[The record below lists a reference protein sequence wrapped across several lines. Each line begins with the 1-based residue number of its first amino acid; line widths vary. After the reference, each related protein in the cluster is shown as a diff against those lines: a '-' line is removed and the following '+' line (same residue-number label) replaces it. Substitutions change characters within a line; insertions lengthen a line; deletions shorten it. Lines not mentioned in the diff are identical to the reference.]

1 MLLVVTDTSPVR
13 YLVQIGQIEL
23 LARLFAEITLP
34 STVAEELRHPSAPT
48 AVRAWMQDLPEW
60 VKVVTAPEGDDP
72 MLGELD
78 PGERAAISLGLSLKA
93 DLILIDERKGT
104 AVALT
109 KGFDVTGTLASVVC
123 QKSCNMAKLSNR
135 SKRLRRRVVSS
146 GAPGLVSDEITQSK
160 QEKAYVPKPSL
171 ANYCRDGNRVEISR
185 TDLQPL

>member
-1 MLLVVTDTSPVR
+1 MN
-13 YLVQIGQIEL
+13 
-23 LARLFAEITLP
+23 
-34 STVAEELRHPSAPT
+34 
-48 AVRAWMQDLPEW
+48 
-60 VKVVTAPEGDDP
+60 
-72 MLGELD
+72 
-78 PGERAAISLGLSLKA
+78 PGERLPPLAAFQVSRRARAGDVK
-93 DLILIDERKGT
+93 T
-104 AVALT
+104 ASGVS
-109 KGFDVTGTLASVVC
+109 SVVC